1 MLPMAMGEVIKNGV
15 RFDMKNWSQGLPD
28 GSDLPEAV
36 DQIFALL
43 EARAVD
49 YLLVGGIALLNYV
62 EGRNTQDIDF
72 VLARQDINKMPEI
85 ALLEENRDFA
95 RGQYGNLQ
103 IDFLLTQNPLF
114 EWVRLTHGEDVMIG
128 ERTIHISDPE
138 GLVLLKLFALP
149 SLYRQGQFDRVSLYE
164 GDLTQLL
171 MAYAIHTEPLLE
183 TLGRFVLPSDLEE
196 IRQIVLEVEAR
207 IRRFKAT
214 RERLA
219 PENE

>member
-1 MLPMAMGEVIKNGV
+1 
-15 RFDMKNWSQGLPD
+15 MKNWSQGLPD

-43 EARAVD
+43 ETRAVD

-62 EGRNTQDIDF
+62 KGRNTQDIDF

-114 EWVRLTHGEDVMIG
+114 EWVKLTHGEDTIIG

-149 SLYRQGQFDRVSLYE
+149 SLYHQGQFDRVSLYE

-171 MAYAIHTEPLLE
+171 MAYTIHTEPLLE
-183 TLGRFVLPSDLEE
+183 TLSRFVLPSDLEE

-219 PENE
+219 TENE